1 MSVINRMLSQLDE
14 RRAVTPDSTATALAG
29 PVQALPP
36 GSPRRLG
43 LIALAGLALASAAA
57 FGEWPGLLGAAPA
70 APQLLS
76 IPQDFIAAPQG
87 QAGLLP
93 EALALREAEDTH
105 VAASA
110 PPEPAALTAAT
121 SPRTAARAAARAPTR
136 LPSAPVPTAVAAW
149 PALSIKTEPAS
160 PLALAMVATTAPATV
175 MPVAYL
181 PAPNPGSVEKRVIA
195 PSGTQRAAIAYQQAI
210 DQAAGGHSNAAI
222 GLALDALKSDP
233 DHLAAREL
241 AAVLMIESKRLA
253 DAASLM
259 RDGLER
265 QPQQPHLIMLL
276 ARIEAES
283 GSAQA
288 ALDRLSAAPALD
300 VDGHGLRAALLARAE
315 RYPEAAAAYE
325 AALRLQ
331 PDNAAWWFGL
341 GVSLDSSGQAPLA
354 RQALQRARA
363 LGSLRGDALA
373 YVEQKLAAR
382 E

>member
-1 MSVINRMLSQLDE
+1 M
-14 RRAVTPDSTATALAG
+14 
-29 PVQALPP
+29 
-36 GSPRRLG
+36 
-43 LIALAGLALASAAA
+43 ASAAA

-70 APQLLS
+70 APQPLS
-76 IPQDFIAAPQG
+76 IPQDFMAAPPG

-93 EALALREAEDTH
+93 EADALREAEDTP
-105 VAASA
+105 VAASV

-121 SPRTAARAAARAPTR
+121 SPRMAAPAPTR
-136 LPSAPVPTAVAAW
+136 LPSAPVPIAVAAW
-149 PALSIKTEPAS
+149 PALSIKTESAS
-160 PLALAMVATTAPATV
+160 PLALAMVATSAPATV
-175 MPVAYL
+175 MPVASL
-181 PAPNPGSVEKRVIA
+181 PAPTPGSVEKRVIA

-265 QPQQPHLIMLL
+265 QPQQPHLIVLL

-300 VDGHGLRAALLARAE
+300 VGGHGLRAALLARAE
-315 RYPEAAAAYE
+315 RYAEAAAAYE

-373 YVEQKLAAR
+373 YVEQKLAVR